1 MRSMN
6 REVPDILTVVKCRA
20 DRYSESAV
28 IRSKTEWTASAVCE
42 SCFTRVYL
50 TAGKLSDHWLTVT
63 IHEVRGR
70 IHEVD
75 EKEESK

>member
-1 MRSMN
+1 MRSVN
-6 REVPDILTVVKCRA
+6 RDVPDILTVVKCQGARFH
-20 DRYSESAV
+20 
-28 IRSKTEWTASAVCE
+28 SKRGVYDGWQSAVCE
-42 SCFTRVYL
+42 NCFTRVYL

-63 IHEVRGR
+63 IHEVRGN